1 MLLLFGILM
10 AMKKKKL
17 EEDFKMQ
24 VSLISVVTKMFVL
37 CKLSEYFIILMLHL
51 YFPGDL
57 SSMHV
62 P

>member
-1 MLLLFGILM
+1 MQLLFGILM

-24 VSLISVVTKMFVL
+24 VSLISVVTKMFVH
-37 CKLSEYFIILMLHL
+37 CKLPEYFIILMLYF

-57 SSMHV
+57 NSMHV